1 MRSPAGVLRSAL
13 LACIALAVSGCGTSP
28 PVRDF
33 TLSSEPSSQT
43 ARGAEATMSTYA
55 ISVGPVT
62 VPELV
67 DRPHLV
73 LRTSATQ
80 VQVAEQ
86 ARWAA
91 PLKSE
96 IPRVVAD
103 QLALLL
109 TGASTATSSQRAVSA
124 PDYRVLI
131 DIQRFDSTPGASAA
145 IEASWTVRARDG
157 ALLAGRS
164 VATEP
169 SGAGYDELVAAH
181 SRALGAVS
189 RDIANA
195 IVKMRAGQ
203 APAAEP
209 R

>member
-1 MRSPAGVLRSAL
+1 MRSPAGVVRSAL
-13 LACIALAVSGCGTSP
+13 LACIAFAVSGCGTSP
-28 PVRDF
+28 PVRYF
-33 TLSSEPSSQT
+33 TLASEPSQT
-43 ARGAEATMSTYA
+43 ARKAETPANPYA
-55 ISVGPVT
+55 IAVGPVT

-73 LRTSATQ
+73 LRTSSTQ

-103 QLALLL
+103 QLASLL

-131 DIQRFDSTPGASAA
+131 DIQRFDSTPGVSAA
-145 IEASWTVRARDG
+145 IEASWTVRGRDG

-164 VATEP
+164 VANEP

-181 SRALGAVS
+181 SLALGAVS

-195 IVKMRAGQ
+195 IVKLRAGPT
-203 APAAEP
+203 PAAEQK
-209 R
+209 

>member
-1 MRSPAGVLRSAL
+1 MRSPAGVVRSAL
-13 LACIALAVSGCGTSP
+13 LACIAFAVSGCGTSP
-28 PVRDF
+28 PVRYF
-33 TLSSEPSSQT
+33 TLASEPSQAARKADAT
-43 ARGAEATMSTYA
+43 ANPYA
-55 ISVGPVT
+55 IAVGPVT

-73 LRTSATQ
+73 LRTSSTQ

-103 QLALLL
+103 QLASLL

-131 DIQRFDSTPGASAA
+131 DIQRFDSTPGVSAA
-145 IEASWTVRARDG
+145 IEASWTVRTRDG

-164 VATEP
+164 VANEP

-195 IVKMRAGQ
+195 IVKLRAGP
-203 APAAEP
+203 APAADQK
-209 R
+209 

>member
-1 MRSPAGVLRSAL
+1 MRSPAGVLRTAL
-13 LACIALAVSGCGTSP
+13 LAWIAFAVSGCGTSP
-28 PVRDF
+28 PVRYF
-33 TLSSEPSSQT
+33 TLASQPPSQT
-43 ARGAEATMSTYA
+43 ARGADATTYA
-55 ISVGPVT
+55 IAVGPVT
-62 VPELV
+62 VPEIV

-96 IPRVVAD
+96 IPRVIAD
-103 QLALLL
+103 QLARLL
-109 TGASTATSSQRAVSA
+109 TGASTGTSAQRAVSA
-124 PDYRVLI
+124 PDYRVLV
-131 DIQRFDSTPGASAA
+131 DIQRFDSTPGVSAE

-164 VATEP
+164 VAAEP

-189 RDIANA
+189 RGIANA
-195 IVKMRAGQ
+195 IVKLRAGH
-203 APAAEP
+203 APGAEP
-209 R
+209 K

>member
-1 MRSPAGVLRSAL
+1 MRPPAGVLRSAL
-13 LACIALAVSGCGTSP
+13 LACIAFAVSGCGTSP
-28 PVRDF
+28 PVRYF
-33 TLSSEPSSQT
+33 TLAAAPPSQT
-43 ARGAEATMSTYA
+43 ARGADPTPNTYA
-55 ISVGPVT
+55 IAVGPVT

-73 LRTSATQ
+73 LRTSSTQ

-96 IPRVVAD
+96 IPRVIAD
-103 QLALLL
+103 QLASLL
-109 TGASTATSSQRAVSA
+109 TGASTATSSQRAVGA

-131 DIQRFDSTPGASAA
+131 DIQRFDSTPGVSAA

-164 VATEP
+164 VASEP
-169 SGAGYDELVAAH
+169 SGAGYDALVAAH
-181 SRALGAVS
+181 SRALNTVS

-195 IVKMRAGQ
+195 IVKLRAGHT
-203 APAAEP
+203 PGAELK
-209 R
+209 